1 MNKYIFEKKNSIPQ
15 ILCEKI
21 INLFD
26 NEKNKSKGRT
36 LGGVNVDIKDT
47 TDIMIPKE
55 KKWEDINSFLE
66 NELEK
71 NLKLYIDKIDIIDNF
86 KNSSLIPSSFMIQ
99 KYDQNKGKYEYHND
113 FAVDA
118 NTKMYRI
125 ITYLWYLNDVDL
137 GGETDFLNGEIKVVP
152 ECGKLILFPASWTYP
167 HKGCIPKSSNKY
179 IITGWIY
186 KSYNDI
192 EI

>member
-1 MNKYIFEKKNSIPQ
+1 MNEGRYVYHHDFSIDLKNKKN
-15 ILCEKI
+15 
-21 INLFD
+21 
-26 NEKNKSKGRT
+26 R
-36 LGGVNVDIKDT
+36 V
-47 TDIMIPKE
+47 
-55 KKWEDINSFLE
+55 
-66 NELEK
+66 
-71 NLKLYIDKIDIIDNF
+71 
-86 KNSSLIPSSFMIQ
+86 
-99 KYDQNKGKYEYHND
+99 
-113 FAVDA
+113 
-118 NTKMYRI
+118 